1 MLAPVPV
8 VGIDCRFASLPVGIG
23 RYTRELVHSLVKR
36 NDPWTYVLFVKSKD
50 ESWIPKSNRIA
61 VREVSIKHYSLK
73 EQFVLPVILKKS
85 KIDLYFNPQFN
96 VPLRCPVPFIA
107 TVHDLILHR
116 YANESGLL
124 KHIAYQILMRHT
136 VQNAEKVLTVS
147 NATKKELSEK
157 YGSNEKIIV
166 SYPGISFG
174 RPADEYIQKIR
185 SKHQL
190 PETYFLYVGSA
201 KEHKNVQ
208 RLIDLFE
215 KSSDDDA
222 KLVLLLFGK
231 EADQLNFSKKTIRM
245 PKIPDSELASLY
257 SAATGFISMTKY
269 EGFGLPFLEAMA
281 CKCPVMGLDIPVLQE
296 ICAGN
301 AILIPDTEEAFSL
314 GLKALAT
321 RDERS
326 IDRAYEHARSF
337 TWEKTA
343 SNVAS
348 VLEEALR

>member
-1 MLAPVPV
+1 MLFGKSKSRLGVDIGSANIKIVQLRPQDGKFILETYGLVNSSYQIASKDSGAV
-8 VGIDCRFASLPVGIG
+8 VQTAQLLKNLIAKSRVTTDQIVASLPNSSVF
-23 RYTRELVHSLVKR
+23 TS
-36 NDPWTYVLFVKSKD
+36 
-50 ESWIPKSNRIA
+50 
-61 VREVSIKHYSLK
+61 
-73 EQFVLPVILKKS
+73 VI
-85 KIDLYFNPQFN
+85 
-96 VPLRCPVPFIA
+96 
-107 TVHDLILHR
+107 
-116 YANESGLL
+116 E
-124 KHIAYQILMRHT
+124 
-136 VQNAEKVLTVS
+136 
-147 NATKKELSEK
+147 
-157 YGSNEKIIV
+157 
-166 SYPGISFG
+166 
-174 RPADEYIQKIR
+174 
-185 SKHQL
+185 
-190 PETYFLYVGSA
+190 
-201 KEHKNVQ
+201 
-208 RLIDLFE
+208 
-215 KSSDDDA
+215 
-222 KLVLLLFGK
+222 
-231 EADQLNFSKKTIRM
+231 M